1 MYVLLF
7 SFNVSGQFIFSA
19 WAIPENKNMLA
30 LNNNALLHD
39 IFVSVIAIQKPMLIA
54 GF

>member
-1 MYVLLF
+1 MFYYFPLTSQGSLF
-7 SFNVSGQFIFSA
+7 FR
-19 WAIPENKNMLA
+19 PEQYLKTKMLA